1 MRRKDR
7 EVTDKNV
14 IYEIIEKCQ
23 CCRIGMIDVDEVY
36 IIPMNFGYSTN
47 DEERLVFYFHSAKV
61 GRKIELIE
69 KNKKVTFELDTDH
82 KLNESEEACGYS
94 YRFASVM
101 GTGKISL
108 ITDTGEKE
116 QGLSIIMKHYTGKSD
131 WKFPEKAI
139 ETTAVF
145 KIEVSSI
152 SCKVHS

>member
-7 EVTDKNV
+7 EITNKDIVN
-14 IYEIIEKCQ
+14 EIIEKCQ
-23 CCRIGMIDVDEVY
+23 CCRIGMIDGEEVY
-36 IIPMNFGYSTN
+36 IVPMNFGYFIN
-47 DEERLVFYFHSAKV
+47 DEEKSIFYFHGAKV

-69 KNKKVTFELDTDH
+69 KNKKATFELDTDH

-108 ITDTGEKE
+108 IRDEIEKE
-116 QGLSIIMKHYTGKSD
+116 QGLNIIMEHYTGKSD
-131 WKFPEKAI
+131 WKFPTKAL
-139 ETTAVF
+139 EATAVF
-145 KIEVSSI
+145 KIEVDSI